1 MKGIKNMGRRRI
13 DRSQKSIQTFE
24 ITKPLKIRLEE
35 VADKENK
42 TLSAVIREILERYFE
57 ER

>member
-1 MKGIKNMGRRRI
+1 MGRRRI

-24 ITKPLKIRLEE
+24 ITKPLKVRLEDL
-35 VADKENK
+35 ADRENK
-42 TLSAVIREILERYFE
+42 TLSAIIREILERYFE

>member
-1 MKGIKNMGRRRI
+1 MLRRRI

-24 ITKPLKIRLEE
+24 ITKPLKIRLEDL
-35 VADKENK
+35 AKKQNK

>member
-1 MKGIKNMGRRRI
+1 MGRRRI

>member
-1 MKGIKNMGRRRI
+1 MGRRRI

-24 ITKPLKIRLEE
+24 IAKPLKIRLEE

>member
-1 MKGIKNMGRRRI
+1 MGRRRI

-24 ITKPLKIRLEE
+24 ITKPLKIRLEDL
-35 VADKENK
+35 AKKQNK